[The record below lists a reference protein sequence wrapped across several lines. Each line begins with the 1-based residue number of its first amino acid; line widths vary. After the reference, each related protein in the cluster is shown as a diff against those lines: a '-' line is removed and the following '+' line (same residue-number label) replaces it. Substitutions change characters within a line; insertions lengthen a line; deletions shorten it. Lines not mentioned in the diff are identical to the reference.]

1 MNPASHDLFADSALP
16 KEQNGNI
23 YARDLLN

>member
-1 MNPASHDLFADSALP
+1 MDPASHDLFADSALS

-23 YARDLLN
+23 YMRDLLN